1 MNETAVVEPP
11 TEDALAHEALVDRYL
26 EGMNRL
32 HQQMTDD
39 RQEILRLQAE
49 TRAILDDV
57 MTTLK
62 WHK

>member
-1 MNETAVVEPP
+1 MNETVAVDPH
-11 TEDALAHEALVDRYL
+11 TEDALTHEALVDRYI

-32 HQQMTDD
+32 HEQMAED